1 MNLVWEEVYKNNL
14 WNELSNSFLVLSG
27 NYKNVET
34 NIAYHYSINRI
45 EKFQKE
51 IIFTKNFKV
60 NKNFINK
67 IEVDPNEFSP
77 FTLTLVEEEFA
88 NGENWESKLH
98 RILNTPGWTFQTL
111 SDWLRVWMDCFKK
124 QISYPGDQIPL
135 DYMIEG
141 KYLDAIP
148 RNLILTENGFQFIDL
163 EWNYKGS
170 TPFKQIM
177 FRAIFTSFF
186 SNHTISKTAMEKVS
200 DYKNWNLIKKV
211 LIDSNYW
218 FHNDDFL
225 NFVDQEMEFQTVI
238 SNHFDLI
245 KISQDWLDISSSF
258 RQDYRNYHEKDRVIQ
273 SKDMTLEEKDRV
285 IQSKDMTLEEKDR
298 LIKNIYN
305 SSSWKLTKP
314 FRLIKIWNLEILKII
329 TRRSYE
335 S

>member
-1 MNLVWEEVYKNNL
+1 
-14 WNELSNSFLVLSG
+14 VLFRS
-27 NYKNVET
+27 
-34 NIAYHYSINRI
+34 IAYHYSINRI

-60 NKNFINK
+60 NKNFIHK

-124 QISYPGDQIPL
+124 QISYLGDQIPL

-170 TPFKQIM
+170 ISFQHIL
-177 FRAIFTSFF
+177 FRALSSSFF
-186 SNHTISKTAMEKVS
+186 TNHNLVKSGNLKINE
-200 DYKNWNLIKKV
+200 YKSWNLIKKI
-211 LIDSNYW
+211 LIDFNYW
-218 FHNDDFL
+218 LTNADFIH
-225 NFVDQEMEFQTVI
+225 FTDQENEFGNII
-238 SNHFDLI
+238 SDNFKLANTYIDILDTTPQF
-245 KISQDWLDISSSF
+245 KQDF
-258 RQDYRNYHEKDRVIQ
+258 RICYENYKVIQ

-285 IQSKDMTLEEKDR
+285 IQSKDMVLEEKQKQIQFLSAENKNLQFTLITILGSTSWKITYPLR
-298 LIKNIYN
+298 ALKKNSTKLISIIKN
-305 SSSWKLTKP
+305 K
-314 FRLIKIWNLEILKII
+314 
-329 TRRSYE
+329 
-335 S
+335 

>member
-1 MNLVWEEVYKNNL
+1 
-14 WNELSNSFLVLSG
+14 
-27 NYKNVET
+27 
-34 NIAYHYSINRI
+34 
-45 EKFQKE
+45 
-51 IIFTKNFKV
+51 V

-67 IEVDPNEFSP
+67 IEVDPNEYAP
-77 FTLTLVEEEFA
+77 FTLTLSEEEYV
-88 NGENWESKLH
+88 NGQNWESKLH

-111 SDWLRVWMDCFKK
+111 SDWLRVWIDCFKK
-124 QISYPGDQIPL
+124 QISYLGDQIPL

-170 TPFKQIM
+170 ISFKQIM

-238 SNHFDLI
+238 SNHFDLV
-245 KISQDWLDISSSF
+245 KINQDWLDISSSF
-258 RQDYRNYHEKDRVIQ
+258 RQDYRDYHEKDRVIQ

-298 LIKNIYN
+298 VIQSKDMVLEEKQKQIQFLSAENKNLQFTLITILGSTSWKITYPLRALKKNSTKLISIIKN
-305 SSSWKLTKP
+305 K
-314 FRLIKIWNLEILKII
+314 
-329 TRRSYE
+329 
-335 S
+335 